1 MRLWKYSTGLVAT
14 LIAVH
19 FLFIGGA
26 TSWAD
31 ADDDQCLD
39 CHTSPRKLIT
49 ITRAIAKTAE
59 KPAVSLE
66 TVGEG

>member
-1 MRLWKYSTGLVAT
+1 MVM
-14 LIAVH
+14 LIVVL

-31 ADDDQCLD
+31 ADDNQCID

-49 ITRAIAKTAE
+49 ITREIAKTAE
-59 KPAVSLE
+59 KPAVSVE